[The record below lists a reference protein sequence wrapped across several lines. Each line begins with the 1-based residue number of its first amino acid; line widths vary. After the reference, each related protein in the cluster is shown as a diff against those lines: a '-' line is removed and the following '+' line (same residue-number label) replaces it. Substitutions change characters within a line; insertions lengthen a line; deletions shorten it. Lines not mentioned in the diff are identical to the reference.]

1 MIGDHTSRSASADAR
16 ETSEVHPGG
25 GPAPASSTVVR
36 PRAGRPPEGGS
47 QLRGAG
53 RALKERAIGAALFVA
68 GTFSILTTVGI
79 VVVLVWESIGFF
91 RRVPVLEFLTGTQW
105 TPLFQPQ
112 RFGVLP
118 LIAGS
123 VLVALI
129 ASLIAVPLGLGA
141 AIYLSEYAPR
151 RLRNVLKPVLE
162 ILAGIPT
169 VVYGYFALTFVTPLL
184 RYLIPG
190 LGIFNA
196 LSAGIV
202 VGIMILP
209 LIASLSE
216 DAMAAVPQSLRQ
228 GAYALGATKLEV
240 ATRVVTPAAL
250 SGIVAS
256 FILAVSR
263 AIGETMAVVLAA
275 GMTPRLTFD
284 ARESIQTMTAYIVQ
298 VSLGDT
304 PFGSIEYQSIF
315 AVGLLLFVVTL
326 IMNIFGRWFLKRYR
340 EVYA

>member
-1 MIGDHTSRSASADAR
+1 MIGDHASRSAPADAR
-16 ETSEVHPGG
+16 ETSEDRPEERQAPVS
-25 GPAPASSTVVR
+25 PAVART
-36 PRAGRPPEGGS
+36 RAGRPPEGGS
-47 QLRGAG
+47 ELRGAG

-68 GTFSILTTVGI
+68 GAFSILTTVGI

-91 RRVPVLEFLTGTQW
+91 RRVPALEFLTGTTW

-118 LIAGS
+118 LVTGS
-123 VLVALI
+123 LLVALI
-129 ASLIAVPLGLGA
+129 ASLIAGPLGLGA

-162 ILAGIPT
+162 ILAGVPT
-169 VVYGYFALTFVTPLL
+169 VVYGYFALTFVTPFL
-184 RYLIPG
+184 RYLVPG
-190 LGIFNA
+190 LGIFNG

-216 DAMAAVPQSLRQ
+216 DAMAAVPRGLRQ
-228 GAYALGATKLEV
+228 AAYALGATKLEV

-284 ARESIQTMTAYIVQ
+284 PRESIQTMTAYIVQ

-326 IMNIFGRWFLKRYR
+326 VMNIFGRWFLKRYR

>member
-1 MIGDHTSRSASADAR
+1 MIRDPTTKGAVEARQPSRD
-16 ETSEVHPGG
+16 SESV
-25 GPAPASSTVVR
+25 
-36 PRAGRPPEGGS
+36 
-47 QLRGAG
+47 GAG
-53 RALKERAIGAALFVA
+53 PTPADQVQPTLPPRQGGRLAGSRARSLGEGAIGAVLFIA
-68 GTFSILTTVGI
+68 GGLSVLTTAGI
-79 VVVLVWESIGFF
+79 VVVLVWESAGFF
-91 RRVPVLEFLTGTQW
+91 RRVPLGEFLTGTQW
-105 TPLFQPQ
+105 TPLFVPQ
-112 RFGVLP
+112 HFGVLP
-118 LIAGS
+118 LVAGS

-129 ASLIAVPLGLGA
+129 ASLIAIPLGLGS

-151 RLRNVLKPVLE
+151 RTREVLKPVLE

-184 RYLIPG
+184 RPLIPG
-190 LGIFNA
+190 LGVFNA

-202 VGIMILP
+202 VGIMVLP

-216 DAMAAVPQSLRQ
+216 DAMAAVPRALRQ
-228 GAYALGATKLEV
+228 GAYALGATKFEV

-256 FILAVSR
+256 FILAISR

-275 GMTPRLTFD
+275 GMTPNLTFD
-284 ARESIQTMTAYIVQ
+284 ARESVQTLTAYIVQ

-315 AVGLLLFVVTL
+315 AVGLMLFIVTL
-326 IMNIFGRWFLKRYR
+326 AMNIFGRWFLKRFR
-340 EVYA
+340 QVYA

>member
-1 MIGDHTSRSASADAR
+1 VKVESRQKRPPPVEPSSLDR
-16 ETSEVHPGG
+16 VHPG
-25 GPAPASSTVVR
+25 
-36 PRAGRPPEGGS
+36 PPGDGTGLE
-47 QLRGAG
+47 GAG
-53 RALKERAIGAALFVA
+53 RALRERVIGAFLFSA
-68 GTFSILTTVGI
+68 GAFSILTTIGI
-79 VVVLVWESIGFF
+79 VVVLVWESVGFF
-91 RRVPVLEFLTGTQW
+91 RRVPVLEFLTGTEW

-112 RFGVLP
+112 HFGVLP
-118 LIAGS
+118 LLVGS
-123 VLVALI
+123 LLIALI
-129 ASLIAVPLGLGA
+129 ASLIAVPIGLGS
-141 AIYLSEYAPR
+141 AIYLSEYSPR
-151 RLRNVLKPVLE
+151 RVRNTLKPILE
-162 ILAGIPT
+162 ILAGVPT

-184 RYLIPG
+184 RFVIPG

-202 VGIMILP
+202 VGVMILP

-216 DAMAAVPQSLRQ
+216 DAMTAVPRSLRQ
-228 GAYALGATKLEV
+228 GAYALGATRLEV

-275 GMTPRLTFD
+275 GMTPQLTFD
-284 ARESIQTMTAYIVQ
+284 LRESIQTMTAYIVQ

-315 AVGLLLFVVTL
+315 AVGLLLFLVTL
-326 IMNIFGRWFLKRYR
+326 AMNIFGRWFLSRYR

>member
-1 MIGDHTSRSASADAR
+1 MNLEPRLKREVLAEGPWPAGGMDA
-16 ETSEVHPGG
+16 V
-25 GPAPASSTVVR
+25 
-36 PRAGRPPEGGS
+36 PPENGLG
-47 QLRGAG
+47 LEGAG
-53 RALKERAIGAALFVA
+53 RALKERAIGAVLFLA
-68 GTFSILTTVGI
+68 GAFSILTTVGI
-79 VVVLVWESIGFF
+79 VVVLVWESVGFF
-91 RRVPVLEFLTGTQW
+91 RRVPILAFLSGTQW
-105 TPLFQPQ
+105 TPLFEPQ

-118 LIAGS
+118 LLVGS
-123 VLVALI
+123 VLIALI
-129 ASLIAVPLGLGA
+129 ASLIAVPLGLGS

-162 ILAGIPT
+162 ILAGVPT

-184 RYLIPG
+184 RYVIPG

-202 VGIMILP
+202 VGVMILP

-216 DAMAAVPQSLRQ
+216 DAMAAVPRALRQ
-228 GAYALGATKLEV
+228 GAYALGATQLEV

-275 GMTPRLTFD
+275 GMTPQLTFD
-284 ARESIQTMTAYIVQ
+284 PRESIQTMTAYIVQ

-326 IMNIFGRWFLKRYR
+326 GMNIFGRWFLKRYR